1 MTCSKPRPGY
11 VELRRRL
18 HVACRLC
25 CITVDV
31 MLSGVWSEL
40 NPAPDPSAA
49 GVSQGGVAWALTG
62 SAVPSR
68 VHGLIVG
75 SK

>member
-1 MTCSKPRPGY
+1 MS
-11 VELRRRL
+11 
-18 HVACRLC
+18 HVDFVASLS
-25 CITVDV
+25 TVDV